1 MSTYNKNQNL
11 TNLASPKIGTKI
23 IEVSDDFFGEA
34 SRMLDDK
41 EPVFIEDKYDEHG
54 KWMDGWESKRRR
66 DGGNDWAIIELGSP
80 GIITEIDVD
89 TSFFTGNFPPFASIE
104 GLYSDQKPSKDSDW
118 IEILPKTSLKGDSG
132 HKFKIE
138 SKTKVNYIKL
148 QIFPDGGVARL
159 RLFGEVKLNWDNYDN
174 KNDLI
179 ELSSLKL
186 GGSIVAYNN
195 AHYGDV
201 SALLSDGR
209 GKTMGDGWETRR
221 RREPGNDWIIIKLAT
236 KGLIKKIE
244 IDTAHFKG
252 NYPDEASVQVSNF
265 DENKSLE
272 ETINDSQNWKYIL
285 DKSKLQAD
293 NIHNYEVD
301 DTSIEGVT
309 HVRLNIYPDGGVS
322 RLRIFGLKL

>member
-23 IEVSDDFFGEA
+23 IEVSDDFFGEV

-118 IEILPKTSLKGDSG
+118 IEILSKKSLKGDSSN
-132 HKFKIE
+132 KFKIE

-174 KNDLI
+174 KNDLV

-252 NYPDEASVQVSNF
+252 NYPDGLF
-265 DENKSLE
+265 
-272 ETINDSQNWKYIL
+272 T
-285 DKSKLQAD
+285 
-293 NIHNYEVD
+293 
-301 DTSIEGVT
+301 
-309 HVRLNIYPDGGVS
+309 LNSMYF
-322 RLRIFGLKL
+322 L

>member
-1 MSTYNKNQNL
+1 MDANNKNQNL

-34 SRMLDDK
+34 TRMLDDK

-80 GIITEIDVD
+80 GIITEIDID

-118 IEILPKTSLKGDSG
+118 IEILSKTSLKGDSG
-132 HKFKIE
+132 NKFKVV

-159 RLFGEVKLNWDNYDN
+159 RLFGEVKLNWENYDN

-201 SALLSDGR
+201 SALLSHGR

-252 NYPDEASVQVSNF
+252 NYPDQASVQASNF
-265 DENKSLE
+265 DEYKSLE
-272 ETINDSQNWKYIL
+272 EIINDSQNWKYIL
-285 DKSKLQAD
+285 DKSKIQAD
-293 NIHNYEVD
+293 NIHNYEVN
-301 DTSIEGVT
+301 DTSIKGVT

>member
-1 MSTYNKNQNL
+1 MSTNNKHQNL

-34 SRMLDDK
+34 SRMLNDK

-80 GIITEIDVD
+80 GIITEIDID

-104 GLYSDQKPSKDSDW
+104 GIYSDQKPSKDSDW
-118 IEILPKTSLKGDSG
+118 IKILSKTSLKGDSDN
-132 HKFKIE
+132 KFKIE

-159 RLFGEVKLNWDNYDN
+159 RLFGEVKLDWDIYNN
-174 KNDLI
+174 KKDLI

-221 RREPGNDWIIIKLAT
+221 RRELGNDWIIIKLAT

-252 NYPDEASVQVSNF
+252 NYPDQASVQASNF

-272 ETINDSQNWKYIL
+272 EIINDSQNWKYVL

-301 DTSIEGVT
+301 EMSTEGVT